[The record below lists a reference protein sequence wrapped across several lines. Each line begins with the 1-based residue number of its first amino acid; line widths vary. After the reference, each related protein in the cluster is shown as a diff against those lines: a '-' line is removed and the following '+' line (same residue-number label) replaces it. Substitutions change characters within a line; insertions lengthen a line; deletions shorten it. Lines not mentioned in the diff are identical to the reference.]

1 MSRINLTVSKALKF
15 APATSTNYLSDNPTL
30 RRMGRTF
37 RFWLVYGIAW
47 LPFVA
52 SYLALLIGHLGR
64 PLPEAIR
71 ATIIAVLPPALL
83 GLGVVAMCD
92 RFRWRPQAQIG
103 FFSLHLLL
111 AVFYFLLWMVAA
123 KSLAALDQTI
133 EHGSSSS
140 VRISESSFE
149 VSFITSFLIYAM
161 IAGAV
166 YGMQSAED
174 LRAERLRVAEL
185 ENGRLEPQPSHS
197 SSNDC
202 STQWITRLFVKDS
215 QGRIVHLRV
224 SDIVRFVGAD
234 DYVEVFANNTPY
246 LVKLTLSEFERRLD
260 PQHFRRI
267 HRSAI
272 INLDRLISCREVD
285 RRLVV
290 KLSDGS
296 EVTASRSGSQ
306 SLRELV
312 V

>member
-1 MSRINLTVSKALKF
+1 
-15 APATSTNYLSDNPTL
+15 
-30 RRMGRTF
+30 MGRRF

-52 SYLALLIGHLGR
+52 SYLMLLVAHLDR

-71 ATIIAVLPPALL
+71 ATTIAVLPPALL
-83 GLGVVAMCD
+83 GVGVVEICD
-92 RFRWRPQAQIG
+92 RFRWRPQRQIG

-123 KSLAALDQTI
+123 KSLGALDQTV
-133 EHGSSSS
+133 EHGSLRSA
-140 VRISESSFE
+140 RISESSFE

-161 IAGAV
+161 IAGTV
-166 YGMQSAED
+166 YGMQSAEH

-185 ENGRLEPQPSHS
+185 ENRRVELQPSHS
-197 SSNDC
+197 SSNDS
-202 STQWITRLFVKDS
+202 STHWITRLFVKDS

-260 PQHFRRI
+260 PEHFRRI
-267 HRSAI
+267 HRSTI

>member
-1 MSRINLTVSKALKF
+1 
-15 APATSTNYLSDNPTL
+15 
-30 RRMGRTF
+30 MGKTF
-37 RFWLVYGIAW
+37 RFWLVYCIAW
-47 LPFVA
+47 LPFIA
-52 SYLALLIGHLGR
+52 SYLGLLVAHLGR
-64 PLPEAIR
+64 PWPEAIR
-71 ATIIAVLPPALL
+71 AAIIAVLPPALL
-83 GLGVVAMCD
+83 GIGVVAICN
-92 RFRWRPQAQIG
+92 RFLWRPQGRIG
-103 FFSLHLLL
+103 FFSVHLLL
-111 AVFYFLLWMVAA
+111 AVFYFLLWMVGA
-123 KSLAALDQTI
+123 KSLAALDQKI
-133 EHGSSSS
+133 EYGSSRDI
-140 VRISESSFE
+140 RISESSFE
-149 VSFITSFLIYAM
+149 VSFVTSFLIYTI

-166 YGMQSAED
+166 YGMQSAEK
-174 LRAERLRVAEL
+174 LHAERLRLAEL
-185 ENGRLEPQPSHS
+185 ESSKMELQPSHS
-197 SSNDC
+197 SPNDG
-202 STQWITRLFVKDS
+202 SAQWITRLFVKDS

-224 SDIVRFVGAD
+224 SDVVRLIGAD

-285 RRLVV
+285 RRLIV

>member
-1 MSRINLTVSKALKF
+1 MQ
-15 APATSTNYLSDNPTL
+15 
-30 RRMGRTF
+30 RTF

-52 SYLALLIGHLGR
+52 SYLILLVIHLGQPLVESIR
-64 PLPEAIR
+64 P
-71 ATIIAVLPPALL
+71 TIIASAPAALL
-83 GLGVVAMCD
+83 GLGVIAICD
-92 RFRWRPQAQIG
+92 RFRWHSQRRIG
-103 FFSLHLLL
+103 FFAAHFSL
-111 AVFYFLLWMVAA
+111 AGIYFLLWMGSAE
-123 KSLAALDQTI
+123 SLFALDRKI
-133 EHGSSSS
+133 ERGTWTDP
-140 VRISESSFE
+140 RLSESSFE
-149 VSFITSFLIYAM
+149 VSFLTGFLIYAA

-166 YGMQSAED
+166 YAVQTTEK
-174 LRAERLRVAEL
+174 LRAEQMRIAEL
-185 ENGRLEPQPSHS
+185 ENGRVEPQPSHS
-197 SSNDC
+197 SSNDG
-202 STQWITRLFVKDS
+202 STRWITRLFVKDS